1 MGNLRQKGFWV
12 TLLFVFSGIHLQG
25 QTLRGKVLDALTQ
38 EALGYATVEIH
49 SCEDNA
55 YLAGGV
61 TGNTGEFL
69 LTLKQPAGK
78 VRITA
83 SYLGYKSQEQ
93 LHTFRPKDNY
103 LRFELVE
110 DAHSLNEVIVKGLSQ
125 AEKVQRLAYNVSLI
139 ETTQLKNTTLD
150 LSSVIDKISGVKIR
164 STGGVGSESNVTL
177 NGFSGRHV
185 KIFIDGVPMDG
196 MSSAFGLNNIPRD
209 WPSGWRSIREWC
221 P

>member
-69 LTLKQPAGK
+69 LTLKQPTGK

-139 ETTQLKNTTLD
+139 ETTQLKNTTFD
-150 LSSVIDKISGVKIR
+150 LYQILIRKGV
-164 STGGVGSESNVTL
+164 NL
-177 NGFSGRHV
+177 
-185 KIFIDGVPMDG
+185 
-196 MSSAFGLNNIPRD
+196 
-209 WPSGWRSIREWC
+209 
-221 P
+221 